1 MPIAIA
7 WRNVPAL
14 ALRCL
19 LFGALLRSRPQVRIL
34 LGALSPPALLAAPRS
49 RYFIVDCPPDATR
62 AEHANSNHSAI
73 IALNSS
79 VTVEVDNGS
88 ERGTHRLTDPDSA
101 LIVRA
106 GVWMRLR
113 EFSRET
119 CVVVLSSKPWEETQH
134 FAGPE
139 PTLLDHAGP

>member
-1 MPIAIA
+1 MLPVRPVRGVQLLELDRRTDSRGSLLHFGSDSPIPFDV
-7 WRNVPAL
+7 RNV
-14 ALRCL
+14 
-19 LFGALLRSRPQVRIL
+19 
-34 LGALSPPALLAAPRS
+34 
-49 RYFIVDCPPDATR
+49 YFIVDCPPDATR

-73 IALNSS
+73 IALSS
-79 VTVEVDNGS
+79 AVTVEVDNGS

-119 CVVVLSSKPWEETQH
+119 CVVVLSSKPWEETRH
-134 FAGPE
+134 FEGPE
-139 PTLLDHAGP
+139 PTLLDDAGP